1 LLLSPALPAD
11 RYPSDAIPH
20 RMQKDRTMI
29 IGVPREVK
37 TDEYRV
43 GMRPAGVELL
53 TQRGNRVLVERSA
66 GEGSGL
72 LNDAYAAAGAEI
84 VESAAEVWGRAE
96 MIVKVKEPL
105 PAEWPMMREGQ
116 VVFTYFHF
124 AADAALTRACL
135 DRKIIAI
142 AYETLEEEV
151 GGRPTLPLL
160 TPMSE
165 IAGRMAAQEGA
176 KYLERPW
183 GGRGVLLGGVPGV
196 ETGKVLVIG
205 GGVVGINAATIAYG
219 MGARV
224 VVIEKDIDRMRMIG
238 ASMPRQLI
246 TVYSDPEALRE
257 YLAWADVVIG
267 AVLVPGAAAPR
278 LIKREHL
285 KLMQPGSVIVDVAI
299 DQGGCAET
307 SRVTTHRD
315 PVYIVDDVVHYC
327 VGNMPGAVARTST
340 WALTNATMPWTIRL
354 ASEGWHTIAQSNHG
368 FRKAIE
374 MDQGRLINPGVAQA
388 HGMRAEPF

>member
-1 LLLSPALPAD
+1 
-11 RYPSDAIPH
+11 
-20 RMQKDRTMI
+20 MI

-53 TQRGNRVLVERSA
+53 VQRGHRLIVERDA

-72 LNDAYAAAGAEI
+72 ANEVYAKAGAEI
-84 VESAAEVWGRAE
+84 VATAAEVWGRSD
-96 MIVKVKEPL
+96 MVVKVKEPQKQ
-105 PAEWPMMREGQ
+105 EWPLMREGQ

-124 AADAALTRACL
+124 AADADLTRACL
-135 DRKIIAI
+135 DRKIVAI
-142 AYETLEEEV
+142 AYETLEEQV

-219 MGARV
+219 MGAHV
-224 VVIEKDIDRMRMIG
+224 VVIEKDIERMRHL
-238 ASMPRQLI
+238 SVTMPRQLI
-246 TVYSDPEALRE
+246 TVYSDPESVRD

-285 KLMQPGSVIVDVAI
+285 KLMKPGAVIVDVAI

-315 PVYIVDDVVHYC
+315 PVYVVDGIVHYC

-354 ASEGWHTIAQSNHG
+354 AEEGWTHWASAHAG
-368 FRKAIE
+368 FRHAVE
-374 MDQGRLINPGVAQA
+374 MDRGRLVNAAVGEA
-388 HGMRAEPF
+388 HGMKSESL